1 MPRPNK
7 SRAGFA
13 LIEVLA
19 ALVITASLVA
29 VVLPFASHLLA
40 RWRTGQPEIDSA
52 DTWMQAIARLSDD
65 LAQAVPITGAGA
77 SSEAV
82 EFHLAPGSVKFV
94 RPSLGDRADLGLET
108 VTYVVGS
115 SPAGD
120 VLVRYAQPFVPE
132 RFGDETQA
140 SPKSIILDGPF
151 RLAFAPMKSGPPASA
166 AGPPPK
172 AMPAGIELRVRGLS
186 RARVPAAPIV
196 LPIEARGS
204 GAKPA
209 PPAQKEL

>member
-77 SSEAV
+77 SSDAV
-82 EFHLAPGSVKFV
+82 EFRLAPGSVKFV
-94 RPSLGDRADLGLET
+94 RPSLGDSADLGLET

-132 RFGDETQA
+132 RFDDETQA
-140 SPKSIILDGPF
+140 RPQKHHS
-151 RLAFAPMKSGPPASA
+151 RWAFSTCICPDEERPPSERRR
-166 AGPPPK
+166 AGPQ
-172 AMPAGIELRVRGLS
+172 GD
-186 RARVPAAPIV
+186 
-196 LPIEARGS
+196 ARGH
-204 GAKPA
+204 
-209 PPAQKEL
+209 